1 MKNFLPILF
10 FLSIITPVSAQND
23 KTDILQSL
31 EQGQGGQQP
40 QQSTTATL
48 KSAARLF
55 GAKEDLTT
63 VIMIIPSGSRVTI
76 LDSDSTYYLVSFEDS
91 EGYIFKRQAVVDKS
105 QPVATQ
111 NDTRQE
117 PVQQTRP
124 VETAKVSRFSYLE
137 DKYGTS
143 MAARINAGKIWK
155 GMSAEMVRDSW
166 GNPDKISRVISGNT
180 VKEDWTY
187 KSTWLYFQSNTL
199 IEWGPARNNVER

>member
-1 MKNFLPILF
+1 MKKYLPILL
-10 FLSIITPVSAQND
+10 FLSIIIPVSAQND
-23 KTDILQSL
+23 KTDKLQSL
-31 EQGQGGQQP
+31 EQGQSRQQT

-55 GAKEDLTT
+55 GAKDDLTT
-63 VIMIIPSGSRVTI
+63 VVMIIPTGSRVTI
-76 LDSDSTYYLVSFEDS
+76 LDSDSTYFLVHFEDS
-91 EGYIFKRQAVVDKS
+91 EGYIFKRQAVIDKS
-105 QPVATQ
+105 QPVSTQ
-111 NDTRQE
+111 DNNTQE

-124 VETAKVSRFSYLE
+124 VETAKASRFSYLE

-143 MAARINAGKIWK
+143 LAARINAGKIWK
-155 GMSAEMVRDSW
+155 GMSPEMVRDSW

-199 IEWGPARNNVER
+199 IEWGPARNNK